1 MGAQITTIIDL
12 WVRASLC
19 YLWIPCW
26 MLSCWKHL
34 AESCYQYPHSTSALS
49 ESTSWVLTRTRTWL
63 YVAGKRTA
71 HDTGGMDT
79 KLICLRCKSKGVKP
93 ILTSALHQLCRNPL
107 EAAICP
113 NCHSVQD
120 QATLVSWKVWKN
132 RQKIPS
138 SAEAFLCSEIDFETT
153 LGAVVQTTTHANTVR
168 MALSSFRNGIEQR
181 SMPGM
186 IAFTQKIRVRIQ
198 KN

>member
-93 ILTSALHQLCRNPL
+93 ILTSALHQLCTVQKPFGSCYLPQLPLCAGSSNLGVVEGQEEQAEDSFQRCSIFMQWNWFWNYTGSCCADYNPRKYCKDGTVL
-107 EAAICP
+107 IQERYR
-113 NCHSVQD
+113 
-120 QATLVSWKVWKN
+120 T
-132 RQKIPS
+132 
-138 SAEAFLCSEIDFETT
+138 AFNARDDGIYSE
-153 LGAVVQTTTHANTVR
+153 N
-168 MALSSFRNGIEQR
+168 
-181 SMPGM
+181 
-186 IAFTQKIRVRIQ
+186 
-198 KN
+198 